1 MKVKFFKILCIG
13 YNCPVKGKN
22 VNLLQENGK
31 HYEDVK

>member
-1 MKVKFFKILCIG
+1 MKAKFFKILCIG
-13 YNCPVKGKN
+13 YNCPVKERD